1 MLYFMLGGAADD
13 PRCDLAGAPI
23 AIVLIPFFAA
33 INVYALIRGRAASSF
48 AMTSTAA
55 ASSIVIPSTA
65 SAGDKA

>member
-1 MLYFMLGGAADD
+1 MLGGEAYD
-13 PRCDLAGAPI
+13 PRCDLAVAPI

-48 AMTSTAA
+48 TMTSTAA
-55 ASSIVIPSTA
+55 STIVIPSTA